1 MRHYQAVVG
10 THAIF
15 SLDKNAFSDPS
26 RALSTRRA
34 PLAFIRYWSAIY
46 SPDRIQDYTPR
57 DLYIA
62 SGAHVAATTRTPRQ
76 PFSSRFSRDKPPRAC
91 RTPSRA
97 VPAGLLSASSSDD
110 EGRRTMFA
118 KRFAVDTAFRL
129 SRTLCSVIGISVN
142 FVSVRGH
149 EHIYN

>member
-1 MRHYQAVVG
+1 M
-10 THAIF
+10 
-15 SLDKNAFSDPS
+15 
-26 RALSTRRA
+26 
-34 PLAFIRYWSAIY
+34 
-46 SPDRIQDYTPR
+46 SPMF
-57 DLYIA
+57 
-62 SGAHVAATTRTPRQ
+62 AATTRTPRQ

-97 VPAGLLSASSSDD
+97 VPAGLLSARSSDD

-142 FVSVRGH
+142 FVSAHGH
-149 EHIYN
+149 EHIYNRVSLETY